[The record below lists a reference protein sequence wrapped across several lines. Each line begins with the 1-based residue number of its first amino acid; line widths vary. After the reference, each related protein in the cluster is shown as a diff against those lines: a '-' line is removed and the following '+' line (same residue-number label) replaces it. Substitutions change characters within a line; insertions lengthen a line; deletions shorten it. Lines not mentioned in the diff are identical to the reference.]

1 TVSARATAALDSRT
15 AFSAVLTVI
24 KLALTVVLLGIA
36 GWRWRR
42 VRSEL
47 AEPVDEILAGLTLY
61 QRGDLTAHIDV
72 DGNSEMT
79 AIARQAEAL
88 AAAVL
93 AHREAIDE
101 QRRTAQA
108 SDRLHQRALVLSR
121 ELTGLLDRDDILT
134 VLLPAV
140 AELAAAERVSLIAV
154 DGDRPSHV
162 VATTTGGDSVWDA
175 ASADVLPP
183 HVSASGLG
191 RAARLLQPVSY
202 RTHEGEAALA
212 LPLGA
217 AGRLHGV
224 LEVVTVTPLGPG
236 HVDALASLA
245 LAAGAAI
252 ATAAAA
258 QRLAAESRTDAQTGL
273 HNRRRLDEDLPREL
287 EVCQRTSRSVGLVLL
302 DVDHFKAY
310 NDTYGH
316 PGGDRLLSS
325 LGGVLRE
332 TLRTGDSA
340 YRYGGEEFAV
350 LVHDTGL
357 TEAGAAAERLR
368 LAVAERLGVTVSL
381 GVAVASPGSS
391 DMTTDMTTDTT
402 TDAGVSAAGGISA
415 AGGWPVAVA
424 ELLAA
429 ADGAL
434 YEAKTSGRNRVCL
447 ASRGAAEVSAA
458 EVRDAVVS
466 ARASG

>member
-1 TVSARATAALDSRT
+1 MGGHAFRMPIVAAARRFAAVAALVVGLLAVLNLGGLLLDERAFDPQVRHAVALAAAVGDVHEAMLDQETGLRGWQMTGEGSFLTPYREGGQRYRQALGRAYALADGNGGVLRALARLSDAAGRWSDDYAVAELSRGNAHPDAASLLEGKRLFDTYRAQEQALRATVSARATAALDSRT

-245 LAAGAAI
+245 L
-252 ATAAAA
+252 
-258 QRLAAESRTDAQTGL
+258 
-273 HNRRRLDEDLPREL
+273 
-287 EVCQRTSRSVGLVLL
+287 
-302 DVDHFKAY
+302 
-310 NDTYGH
+310 
-316 PGGDRLLSS
+316 
-325 LGGVLRE
+325 
-332 TLRTGDSA
+332 
-340 YRYGGEEFAV
+340 
-350 LVHDTGL
+350 
-357 TEAGAAAERLR
+357 
-368 LAVAERLGVTVSL
+368 
-381 GVAVASPGSS
+381 
-391 DMTTDMTTDTT
+391 
-402 TDAGVSAAGGISA
+402 
-415 AGGWPVAVA
+415 
-424 ELLAA
+424 
-429 ADGAL
+429 
-434 YEAKTSGRNRVCL
+434 
-447 ASRGAAEVSAA
+447 
-458 EVRDAVVS
+458 
-466 ARASG
+466 